1 MIKNKIKNKNR
12 VPLVTDVVVPGD
24 PKLKL
29 IQKDNEPMSAEQ
41 NLKRRIDDVERA
53 IGQNEIKRLG
63 RAHAIRS
70 ENIITE

>member
-1 MIKNKIKNKNR
+1 MLRNKIKNKTR
-12 VPLVTDVVVPGD
+12 IPLVTDVIIPGD

-29 IQKDNEPMSAEQ
+29 IHKENEPMSAEQ

-53 IGQNEIKRLG
+53 IGQDETTRLG

-70 ENIITE
+70 ENIMAE